1 MLTSKD
7 DLLEIGS
14 SAVKN
19 GNYDIAISAFH
30 SFVLR
35 DLKCVEANNI
45 RDMIY
50 KYYDNYGE
58 AIKDFD
64 RAIELK
70 PECAAAYYNRACT
83 YRKDV
88 DDVQQAISNFTKAIE
103 LRSGYAEAYNNLAVQ
118 HVKMGR
124 FEEAARE
131 FARAIAIAGP
141 SALLLGNLAYAQ
153 RRLDRLPEAAAS
165 ARAALHLD
173 SGSPQA
179 HLILGSILAQDPR
192 TRAESIPH
200 LERAA
205 ETMPSAR
212 TILERVR
219 ELR

>member
-1 MLTSKD
+1 MTDDMMTSKD

-30 SFVLR
+30 SFILR

-88 DDVQQAISNFTKAIE
+88 DDIQQAIKNFTKAIE
-103 LRSGYAEAYNNLAVQ
+103 LRSGYAEAYNNRGDLYEYVGDYEQAIVDFTKAIELKPDYAMAY
-118 HVKMGR
+118 VNRGITY
-124 FEEAARE
+124 ARHDNKSQLSI
-131 FARAIAIAGP
+131 ADIKKAI
-141 SALLLGNLAYAQ
+141 SLW
-153 RRLDRLPEAAAS
+153 
-165 ARAALHLD
+165 
-173 SGSPQA
+173 
-179 HLILGSILAQDPR
+179 QDLV
-192 TRAESIPH
+192 I
-200 LERAA
+200 
-205 ETMPSAR
+205 
-212 TILERVR
+212 
-219 ELR
+219 